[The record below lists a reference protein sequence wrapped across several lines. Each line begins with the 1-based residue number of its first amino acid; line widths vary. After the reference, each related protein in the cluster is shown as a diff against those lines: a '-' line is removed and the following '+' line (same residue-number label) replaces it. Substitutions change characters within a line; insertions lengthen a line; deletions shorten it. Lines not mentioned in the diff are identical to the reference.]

1 MVMASRDSES
11 GNRWVV
17 RGGYSG
23 SILPAMH
30 REPWSPTD
38 EWVDIIS
45 IQTMD
50 LSVIWDGLLMWFWST
65 IIYFEIQ
72 NSEFEFTFF
81 HAQRNLSYL
90 VFLLLVR
97 SGMSL
102 FMAVEETGSLMGVD
116 IQSVADDVL
125 EKWMEVVCSVAEMR
139 PLLRLSAYRSGLFY
153 EGKQWRC
160 SIPQA
165 CLVFLSREMTFSWTV
180 GTSPNIQLDVE
191 PGNPECLSAAD
202 RIWRI
207 ALWPVSIRKVK
218 S

>member
-1 MVMASRDSES
+1 MFLLSIRNSGGQGWILSSMSECYTSSRSQRS
-11 GNRWVV
+11 MFQ
-17 RGGYSG
+17 SG
-23 SILPAMH
+23 SSWQSFTLLATEVNEVLKVINERYRLYVRFRLRMLIRNSMVSRIA
-30 REPWSPTD
+30 RR
-38 EWVDIIS
+38 VDF
-45 IQTMD
+45 
-50 LSVIWDGLLMWFWST
+50 L

-81 HAQRNLSYL
+81 HAQRNLSYQVL
-90 VFLLLVR
+90 LLLVR

-116 IQSVADDVL
+116 IQSAADDVL

-165 CLVFLSREMTFSWTV
+165 CLFFLSREMTFS
-180 GTSPNIQLDVE
+180 
-191 PGNPECLSAAD
+191 
-202 RIWRI
+202 
-207 ALWPVSIRKVK
+207 
-218 S
+218 

>member
-1 MVMASRDSES
+1 MSGYYLYTDNGSECDM
-11 GNRWVV
+11 GWVAYV
-17 RGGYSG
+17 
-23 SILPAMH
+23 IL
-30 REPWSPTD
+30 
-38 EWVDIIS
+38 I
-45 IQTMD
+45 
-50 LSVIWDGLLMWFWST
+50 
-65 IIYFEIQ
+65 
-72 NSEFEFTFF
+72 TFF

-165 CLVFLSREMTFSWTV
+165 CLVFLSREMTFS
-180 GTSPNIQLDVE
+180 
-191 PGNPECLSAAD
+191 
-202 RIWRI
+202 
-207 ALWPVSIRKVK
+207 
-218 S
+218 